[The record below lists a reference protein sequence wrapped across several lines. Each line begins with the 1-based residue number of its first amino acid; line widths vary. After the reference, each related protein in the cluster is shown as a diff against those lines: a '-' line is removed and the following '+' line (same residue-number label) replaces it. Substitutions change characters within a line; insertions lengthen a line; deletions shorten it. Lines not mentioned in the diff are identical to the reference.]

1 MQENDNGVHPL
12 DNALALSPVDAGRWH
27 GQTSAA
33 YANMVGPFGG
43 TTAATLLAAVLA
55 EADVLGEPVAL
66 TVNFAAPVA
75 DGPFTVVTRALRT
88 NRSTQHWFVEM
99 IQEGATVASATAV
112 TALRRE
118 TWGETDADFPQVP
131 PAAELGPPRPAKRP
145 PWTRHYDMRFVD
157 GDPWG
162 EGGNGPLREGG
173 NGPSKEGSGGHPS
186 RSRLWMRDEPPRPL
200 DFLSLAALCDVFLP
214 RIFVRRP
221 KLVPIGTVSM
231 TTYFHATKEDLEAV
245 GSEHVLGVA
254 QANHFGRGYFDQ
266 SAEVWANSGVLLA
279 STHQV
284 VYYKE

>member
-12 DNALALSPVDAGRWH
+12 DNALALSPASAGRWQ

-55 EADVLGEPVAL
+55 EQDVLGEPVAF

-75 DGPFTVVTRALRT
+75 DGAFAIVTRALRT

-99 IQEGATVASATAV
+99 IQEDATVASATAV

-131 PAAELGPPRPAKRP
+131 PPGELAPPRPAKRP
-145 PWTRHYDMRFVD
+145 PWTRYYDMRFVD
-157 GDPWG
+157 GEPWG
-162 EGGNGPLREGG
+162 
-173 NGPSKEGSGGHPS
+173 EGSGGHPS
-186 RSRLWMRDEPPRPL
+186 RSRLWMRDEPLRPL

-221 KLVPIGTVSM
+221 RLVPIGTVSM
-231 TTYFHATKEDLEAV
+231 TTYFHATGEDLDAV

>member
-12 DNALALSPVDAGRWH
+12 DEALSLSPLDPRHWQGR
-27 GQTSAA
+27 TSAA

-55 EADVLGEPVAL
+55 EHDLLGEPVAL

-99 IQEGATVASATAV
+99 IQEDATVASATAV

-131 PAAELGPPRPAKRP
+131 PPGELAPPRPAKRP
-145 PWTRHYDMRFVD
+145 PWTRYYDMRFVD
-157 GDPWG
+157 GEPWG
-162 EGGNGPLREGG
+162 
-173 NGPSKEGSGGHPS
+173 EGSGGHPS

-231 TTYFHATKEDLEAV
+231 TTYFHATGEDLKTV

>member
-1 MQENDNGVHPL
+1 MQQNDNGVHPL
-12 DNALALSPVDAGRWH
+12 DNALALSPVDLRHWQ

-55 EADVLGEPVAL
+55 EQDVLGEPVAL

-75 DGPFTVVTRALRT
+75 DGLFTVVTRALRT

-118 TWGETDADFPQVP
+118 TWGETDADFPQVRP
-131 PAAELGPPRPAKRP
+131 PAELAPPRPAKRP
-145 PWTRHYDMRFVD
+145 TWTRHYDMRFVD

-162 EGGNGPLREGG
+162 EGGNGPLG
-173 NGPSKEGSGGHPS
+173 EGSGGHPS

-200 DFLSLAALCDVFLP
+200 DFLALAALCDVFLP

-231 TTYFHATKEDLEAV
+231 TTYFHATKEDLDAV

-266 SAEVWANSGVLLA
+266 SAEVWGNSGVLLA

>member
-1 MQENDNGVHPL
+1 MHDSETGAHPL
-12 DNALALSPVDAGRWH
+12 DHALALSPSDRDRCR
-27 GQTSAA
+27 GQTSPA

-55 EADVLGEPVAL
+55 HDDLLGDPVAL

-75 DGPFTVVTRALRT
+75 DGGFELVTRALRT
-88 NRSTQHWFVEM
+88 NRSTQHWAVEM
-99 IQEGATVASATAV
+99 HQQDAVVASATAV
-112 TALRRE
+112 TALRRD
-118 TWGETDADFPQVP
+118 TWGETDAGFPQVP
-131 PAAELGPPRPAKRP
+131 PPAELPPPRPAKRP

-157 GDPWG
+157 GEPWG
-162 EGGNGPLREGG
+162 ETSGN
-173 NGPSKEGSGGHPS
+173 HPS

-200 DFLSLAALCDVFLP
+200 DFLSLTALCDVFLP

-231 TTYFHATKEDLEAV
+231 TTYFHAIGEDLEAV
-245 GSEHVLGVA
+245 GDDHVLGVA
-254 QANHFGRGYFDQ
+254 EANHFGRGFFDQ
-266 SAEVWANSGVLLA
+266 SAEVWSPSGVLLA